1 MIVLLIA
8 GSIALILGISLLL
21 RRGNGTGLGLLRG
34 THPGKPISS
43 RFRTEPAELAVV
55 GRTPLR
61 SDRRML
67 TPKRRRR

>member
-8 GSIALILGISLLL
+8 GSIALVLGISLLL
-21 RRGNGTGLGLLRG
+21 RRGNATGLGLLRG
-34 THPGKPISS
+34 THPGKPMVS
-43 RFRTEPAELAVV
+43 RFQAEPGQLALV
-55 GRTPLR
+55 GRAPIR